1 VRRSSRWIT
10 GKRIG
15 SHMMTQ
21 LQQELEEKEKALERL
36 QAVVQEHRG
45 ARKPSIS
52 TADASTM
59 TETTLV
65 SSPSI
70 DISQEKL
77 GEFEKHTR
85 GIGSKLLRKM
95 GYDGQGI
102 GKRRQGILSPIVV
115 TPWAKHEGLGFDGR
129 SENSI
134 TMKKTIF
141 VKEKDMSELA
151 CSSGEGETTVSE
163 GVSSPPPHPCGRL
176 KERNNEE
183 SLQTH
188 PTPTLRDNNKPINEK
203 RRRRRPGG
211 LHQTRNFLFV
221 TVARREAIP

>member
-1 VRRSSRWIT
+1 MEKHMDTSTKLFPLFKKKFEEFQDSLTTVRTDWDKHRAQLVYLGEKVIQMDNWQEDRFT
-10 GKRIG
+10 Q
-15 SHMMTQ
+15 MMTQ
-21 LQQELEEKEKALERL
+21 LQQDLEEKEKALERL
-36 QAVVQEHRG
+36 QEVVQEHRG

-52 TADASTM
+52 TANASTM

-95 GYDGQGI
+95 GYDGQGL
-102 GKRRQGILSPIVV
+102 GKSRQGILSPIVA

-134 TMKKTIF
+134 TMKKIF
-141 VKEKDMSELA
+141 VKE
-151 CSSGEGETTVSE
+151 
-163 GVSSPPPHPCGRL
+163 
-176 KERNNEE
+176 
-183 SLQTH
+183 
-188 PTPTLRDNNKPINEK
+188 
-203 RRRRRPGG
+203 
-211 LHQTRNFLFV
+211 
-221 TVARREAIP
+221 